1 MIRID
6 PRIDRTLLFST
17 LVLVALGLVMV
28 FNASIPISQAKF
40 RSTHFLFYRQL
51 VWAVGGLVVFLAA
64 IHLPL
69 RWLERR
75 WSVAAVLGLT
85 YVLLAAVFTQAPIN
99 GTRRWFHA
107 FGVSFQPSEL
117 AKFAAVFFLAWY
129 LSRHDDIRERPW
141 RHLARV
147 LAVIAPMLG
156 LIVFEPDLGS
166 VVMIMAFTVILLF
179 LAEFPVKYLLYLAG
193 AALPLLVAVI
203 LVSPYQLNRIKTF
216 IDPMSDPQGKGY
228 QVQQSLIAM
237 GHSGFWGLGPGEST
251 QKLFFL
257 PEPHTDFIYAV
268 VGEELGFLGCLVVTG
283 LFTWLFYRGMKVAH
297 RTPSNFRCW
306 LGIGLIT
313 LITLPALI
321 NTSMVV
327 ALGPTKGIP
336 LPFVSMGGTS
346 LVMNLLAMALVI
358 NISREVTE

>member
-17 LVLVALGLVMV
+17 LGLVAIGLVMV

-40 RSTHFLFYRQL
+40 QSDHFLFYRQL
-51 VWAVGGLVVFLAA
+51 VWAVAGLAVFLAA

-69 RWLERR
+69 RFLERGG
-75 WSVAAVLGLT
+75 AIGAVLVLT
-85 YVLLAAVFTQAPIN
+85 YLLLAAVFTQTPIN
-99 GTRRWFHA
+99 GTRRWLHA

-117 AKFAAVFFLAWY
+117 AKLATILFLSWY
-129 LSRHDDIRERPW
+129 LARSGDIREHPW
-141 RHLARV
+141 RHLIRV

-156 LIVFEPDLGS
+156 LIVLEPDLGS
-166 VVMIMAFTVILLF
+166 VVMILAFTVILLF
-179 LAEFPVKYLLYLAG
+179 LADFPVRHLACL
-193 AALPLLVAVI
+193 AAAAVPAIVGII
-203 LVSPYQLNRIKTF
+203 LISPYQLNRIKTF
-216 IDPMSDPQGKGY
+216 LDPMTDPQGKGY

-268 VGEELGFLGCLVVTG
+268 VGEELGFLGCALITG
-283 LFTWLFYRGMKVAH
+283 LFTYLFYRGLKVSF
-297 RTPSNFRCW
+297 RSPSTFQCW

-321 NTSMVV
+321 NTGMVV

-358 NISREVTE
+358 NISREVSA